1 MRTRTLLRAV
11 VLAALAALI
20 AVPAAGA
27 HVTLNPREWEAGGF
41 ARFAIR
47 VPNERPD
54 ASTTE
59 VTVQFP
65 DNVIS
70 ASFQPVPGWTR
81 TVKMAQLDE
90 PIESEDGPITEKIES
105 VTWKGGEI
113 KPGEFEEFG
122 ISFQVPEDAAGSSLV
137 FPALQT
143 YSSGEIV
150 RWIGDESSEAPA
162 PAIAVL
168 AAAEGEEEAAAT
180 DTTATETTAPDEG
193 TAGEAASATDDG
205 EDDGQATLAL
215 VLSILAL
222 IAGLGALAFA
232 LFRPRRTG
240 T

>member
-1 MRTRTLLRAV
+1 MTTRTLLRAL
-11 VLAALAALI
+11 VLVALAALV

-41 ARFAIR
+41 ARFAVR

-59 VTVQFP
+59 VTLQFP

-81 TVKMAQLDE
+81 TVKMATLDT

-105 VTWKGGEI
+105 VTWSGGEI
-113 KPGEFEEFG
+113 KPGEFQEFG
-122 ISFQVPEDAAGSSLV
+122 LSFQVPEDAAGSSLA

-143 YSSGEIV
+143 YSGGEIV
-150 RWIGDESSEAPA
+150 RWIGDESADEPA

-168 AAAEGEEEAAAT
+168 AAAGEEEPATT
-180 DTTATETTAPDEG
+180 DTTAAEEDDPSA
-193 TAGEAASATDDG
+193 EAAAATDDG

-222 IAGLGALAFA
+222 VAGVGALAFA
-232 LFRPRRTG
+232 LFRPRRSAT
-240 T
+240 